1 MAGVIHRNII
11 NKIPIV
17 MVPLFKSMVRPH
29 VEYANAVW
37 APYTKKNSKSVEDIQ
52 RHYTKRI
59 QGLKEK
65 SYRERLTILKLPSL
79 TFRRLRGDLIEVYKI
94 VHDIYDPITTKKLL
108 TKISASSI
116 TRRINSI
123 KLFKKGTKKEII

>member
-65 SYRERLTILKLPSL
+65 SYRA
-79 TFRRLRGDLIEVYKI
+79 FNY
-94 VHDIYDPITTKKLL
+94 
-108 TKISASSI
+108 
-116 TRRINSI
+116 
-123 KLFKKGTKKEII
+123 FKAAQSYFQKAEG